1 MSSQKEKD
9 SKSSSTRVFVAK
21 YPLSWG
27 QADIERLFSR
37 SGKIENIFLKQYYCF
52 IQYQKCSDALHAI
65 KKRDGYGIEGH
76 NLVVKQAIPE
86 SSTRRDPYYAD
97 GSSSA
102 YRNKSHSSPPRK
114 SKKRRHSTS
123 NSKSRSRSESRN
135 RLSWPIRKCFRCG
148 KAGHIARLCTGQRS
162 LRDNSKKVS
171 KSRSASKKSKG
182 SRDNDRKLKD
192 SPKEGSAG
200 LNRGL

>member
-9 SKSSSTRVFVAK
+9 SIASSTRVFVAK

-52 IQYQKCSDALHAI
+52 IQFQKSSDAMHAI

-86 SSTRRDPYYAD
+86 SGTWQDSRYAD
-97 GSSSA
+97 YSSSA
-102 YRNKSHSSPPRK
+102 HRNKSHSK
-114 SKKRRHSTS
+114 SKKRHHSTS
-123 NSKSRSRSESRN
+123 NSKSRSKSHSESRN
-135 RLSWPIRKCFRCG
+135 RLSWPIRKCFNCG
-148 KAGHIARLCTGQRS
+148 KAGHIARLCTSHRS
-162 LRDNSKKVS
+162 LCENQKKYS
-171 KSRSASKKSKG
+171 KSRSGSKKSKG
-182 SRDNDRKLKD
+182 SRENDRKN
-192 SPKEGSAG
+192 KEGSAG